1 MSMVEPDVSLTDLM
15 LAGECGLFS
24 ALLWR
29 RDAKQGSIRLW
40 FVVFFAATG
49 FAALLGAIAH
59 GFIADPAST
68 IYRLLWV
75 VIFSA
80 IGIAAVASWAIGS
93 LLALPSAL
101 AKSIISAA
109 AASFVVYLF
118 VVIFVS
124 QSFAAAVIYY
134 LPAALFLLAALII
147 AQMRGGLKSPM
158 PAMAG
163 ILLSFF
169 AAYVQQAE
177 ISLASLHLS
186 HNALYHIV
194 QAIALFLIF
203 LGAMQLI
210 QSTEGVKQQ

>member
-1 MSMVEPDVSLTDLM
+1 MSLTEPDVSLTDLM

-29 RDAKQGSIRLW
+29 SDAKQGPLRWW
-40 FVVFFAATG
+40 FVLFFAATG
-49 FAALLGAIAH
+49 IAALLGAIAH
-59 GFIADPAST
+59 GFIADPT
-68 IYRLLWV
+68 YPIYRLLWV
-75 VIFSA
+75 AIFGA
-80 IGIAAVASWAIGS
+80 IGIAAVASWAIGTVI
-93 LLALPSAL
+93 ALPAAL
-101 AKSIISAA
+101 AKSITTAVV
-109 AASFVVYLF
+109 ASFSVYLL

-124 QSFAAAVIYY
+124 QSFAVAVIYY

-147 AQMRGGLKSPM
+147 AQMRGGVKAPM

-177 ISLASLHLS
+177 FSLASLHLT

-194 QAIALFLIF
+194 QAIALLLIF
-203 LGAMQLI
+203 IGAMQLI
-210 QSTEGVKQQ
+210 QPIEGVKQQ